1 MGQKLKQTWLGKKAL
16 EKRCSASA
24 TKEVTVKFNCT
35 FTETTKTLQL
45 TQHVK
50 QLERT
55 HGWHKR
61 EVV

>member
-55 HGWHKR
+55 HS
-61 EVV
+61 